1 VLAGCC
7 IVGIFGV
14 TSLYGSTF
22 GLMMLPMQKELGWS
36 RGDITFVLTLMTL
49 VGPAILPLVGW
60 VIDHVRLR
68 PLILWRCNRRASPA
82 SASCTAASGSTT
94 A

>member
-1 VLAGCC
+1 VSGPTPTTAVVDSHASWRVLAGCC
-7 IVGIFGV
+7 LVGVFGV

-68 PLILWRCNRRASPA
+68 PLILWGVAL
-82 SASCTAASGSTT
+82 
-94 A
+94 